1 VSASLLKRLRR
12 LRGRGKPAGRLAPA
26 DTLLAVIAL
35 GMLVSGLWD
44 WYAGHPARIR
54 WHALTGVAL
63 AVVIVIHAARRRS
76 RLRRSDIR

>member
-1 VSASLLKRLRR
+1 
-12 LRGRGKPAGRLAPA
+12 
-26 DTLLAVIAL
+26 
-35 GMLVSGLWD
+35 MLVSGLWD

-76 RLRRSDIR
+76 RLRRSNIR